1 MDGTTNLLVAW
12 LWVMEFFAW
21 RELKNR
27 REVGG

>member
-12 LWVMEFFAW
+12 LLVMEFFAW
-21 RELKNR
+21 RELKNH